1 MSKIKL
7 WKNNTGEEYE
17 IEISELV
24 KGFIQSKYFEYHNI
38 HRYLAIFITID
49 LNSGFEIEDYD
60 KIIDEYFRQKKE
72 LEV

>member
-17 IEISELV
+17 IKINEII
-24 KGFIQSKYFEYHNI
+24 KKFIESKYFKRSAPF
-38 HRYLAIFITID
+38 RYLAIFITID
-49 LNSGFEIEDYD
+49 LNSAFEIEDYD